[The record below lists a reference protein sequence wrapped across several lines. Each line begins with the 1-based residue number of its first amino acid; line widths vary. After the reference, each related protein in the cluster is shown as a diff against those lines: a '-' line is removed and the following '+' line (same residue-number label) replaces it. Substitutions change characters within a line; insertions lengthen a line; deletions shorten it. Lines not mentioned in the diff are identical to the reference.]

1 MRHQPSVTVRSLE
14 RLVMALELIK
24 VEDDVRRGAAA
35 YILGQ
40 K

>member
-1 MRHQPSVTVRSLE
+1 
-14 RLVMALELIK
+14 MALELIK
-24 VEDDVRRGAAA
+24 VEDDVRRGAAD